1 MVNRNSYLSLLES
14 VNEAVVGTS
23 KITKTIRAGKPVTSQ
38 GTNTAVGGGNAS
50 NSGMQWGD
58 PSIGGAMNGA
68 QLAAWLN
75 SQSSGGPA
83 NPSVPNTPKT
93 DSLWLSNAKT
103 IGGARPGT
111 TKVTRASMAS
121 MAEASKV
128 TRRAGKPVAS
138 QGTTDRTGSSM
149 QWGSPSVGGAM
160 NGAQLAAW
168 LNSQSSGVATNP
180 AKPNK
185 VTRASMASMAEE
197 WDEVDEIL
205 AEALEMFGE
214 EDLVTILEYFEETG
228 ELPDEFIDL
237 IVSING

>member
-23 KITKTIRAGKPVTSQ
+23 KITKVTKGGKSNTPQV
-38 GTNTAVGGGNAS
+38 TNTVSSGTPSG
-50 NSGMQWGD
+50 SGMQWGD

-111 TKVTRASMAS
+111 TPSMTSLAPKGKVTRASMAT
-121 MAEASKV
+121 A
-128 TRRAGKPVAS
+128 
-138 QGTTDRTGSSM
+138 
-149 QWGSPSVGGAM
+149 
-160 NGAQLAAW
+160 
-168 LNSQSSGVATNP
+168 
-180 AKPNK
+180 
-185 VTRASMASMAEE
+185 ASMAEE

-237 IVSING
+237 IASING

>member
-14 VNEAVVGTS
+14 VNEAVVGMS
-23 KITKTIRAGKPVTSQ
+23 KVTKTTRAGKPVTSQ

-83 NPSVPNTPKT
+83 NPSVPNTPKS
-93 DSLWLSNAKT
+93 DSLWLSNAAT
-103 IGGARPGT
+103 IGGSRPGMSTITSKSKPRT
-111 TKVTRASMAS
+111 TA
-121 MAEASKV
+121 
-128 TRRAGKPVAS
+128 
-138 QGTTDRTGSSM
+138 
-149 QWGSPSVGGAM
+149 
-160 NGAQLAAW
+160 
-168 LNSQSSGVATNP
+168 
-180 AKPNK
+180 
-185 VTRASMASMAEE
+185 ASMAEE

-237 IVSING
+237 IASING

>member
-23 KITKTIRAGKPVTSQ
+23 KITKVTKGGKSNTPQV
-38 GTNTAVGGGNAS
+38 TNTVSSGTPSG
-50 NSGMQWGD
+50 SGMQWGD

-111 TKVTRASMAS
+111 TPSMTSLAPKGKVTRASMAT
-121 MAEASKV
+121 A
-128 TRRAGKPVAS
+128 
-138 QGTTDRTGSSM
+138 
-149 QWGSPSVGGAM
+149 
-160 NGAQLAAW
+160 
-168 LNSQSSGVATNP
+168 
-180 AKPNK
+180 
-185 VTRASMASMAEE
+185 ASMAEE

-214 EDLVTILEYFEETG
+214 EELVTILEYFEETG

-237 IVSING
+237 IASING

>member
-58 PSIGGAMNGA
+58 PSI
-68 QLAAWLN
+68 
-75 SQSSGGPA
+75 
-83 NPSVPNTPKT
+83 
-93 DSLWLSNAKT
+93 
-103 IGGARPGT
+103 
-111 TKVTRASMAS
+111 
-121 MAEASKV
+121 
-128 TRRAGKPVAS
+128 
-138 QGTTDRTGSSM
+138 
-149 QWGSPSVGGAM
+149 GGAM

>member
-14 VNEAVVGTS
+14 VNEAVVGTP
-23 KITKTIRAGKPVTSQ
+23 KITKANRAGKPVTSQ

-111 TKVTRASMAS
+111 TPSVTSLAPKGKVTRASMAT
-121 MAEASKV
+121 A
-128 TRRAGKPVAS
+128 
-138 QGTTDRTGSSM
+138 
-149 QWGSPSVGGAM
+149 
-160 NGAQLAAW
+160 
-168 LNSQSSGVATNP
+168 
-180 AKPNK
+180 
-185 VTRASMASMAEE
+185 ASMAEE